1 MALAVIIDDTL
12 QKARSIKEV
21 DHPATRIV
29 PITRGIKINEVLPFR
44 VRFTTIGLATANSNV
59 PGIGLQI
66 IGINNYI
73 L

>member
-1 MALAVIIDDTL
+1 MASAVIIDTDSH
-12 QKARSIKEV
+12 KAKNIKSFGYPIFKTIYKTRSV
-21 DHPATRIV
+21 
-29 PITRGIKINEVLPFR
+29 KINEVLPFR
-44 VRFTTIGLATANSNV
+44 VRFSTIGVGSAYSNV

>member
-12 QKARSIKEV
+12 QKARVIKEV
-21 DHPATRIV
+21 DHPRTKIV
-29 PITRGIKINEVLPFR
+29 PITRNVRINEVLPFR
-44 VRFTTIGLATANSNV
+44 VRFTTIGLAGANANV

>member
-1 MALAVIIDDTL
+1 MALAIIIDDVV
-12 QKARSIKEV
+12 QKTKKV
-21 DHPATRIV
+21 DTIDYAIAKV
-29 PITRGIKINEVLPFR
+29 IPITNGIKINEVLPFR
-44 VRFTTIGLATANSNV
+44 VRFTTIGIPSAYSGV

>member
-1 MALAVIIDDTL
+1 MALAVIIDDTV
-12 QKARSIKEV
+12 QKTKKV
-21 DHPATRIV
+21 DTVDYAIAKV
-29 PITRGIKINEVLPFR
+29 IPITNVVNINEILPFR
-44 VRFTTIGLATANSNV
+44 VRFTTIGIPSAYSGV

>member
-1 MALAVIIDDTL
+1 MAFAVIIDTDNH
-12 QKARSIKEV
+12 KAKKINSV
-21 DHPATRIV
+21 GY
-29 PITRGIKINEVLPFR
+29 PISKIIYNARAVKINEILPFR
-44 VRFTTIGLATANSNV
+44 VKFTTLGVGPAYAGV

>member
-1 MALAVIIDDTL
+1 MASAIVIDTDNHKIKKAKSVGYPISEIIYKTRAV
-12 QKARSIKEV
+12 
-21 DHPATRIV
+21 
-29 PITRGIKINEVLPFR
+29 KINEVLPFR
-44 VRFTTIGLATANSNV
+44 VKFTTVGLGSAYSGV

>member
-1 MALAVIIDDTL
+1 MASAVIIDTDSH
-12 QKARSIKEV
+12 KAKKVKSIGY
-21 DHPATRIV
+21 
-29 PITRGIKINEVLPFR
+29 PISEIIYKTKTVKINEVLPFR
-44 VRFTTIGLATANSNV
+44 VRFTTIGIGSAYANV

>member
-12 QKARSIKEV
+12 QKARVIKEV
-21 DHPATRIV
+21 DHPIAKIV
-29 PITRGIKINEVLPFR
+29 PITRGVRINEVLPFR
-44 VRFTTIGLATANSNV
+44 VRLTTIGLAGANANV

>member
-1 MALAVIIDDTL
+1 MALAVIIDDTV
-12 QKARSIKEV
+12 QKTKKV
-21 DHPATRIV
+21 DTVDYAIAKV
-29 PITRGIKINEVLPFR
+29 IPITNVVNINEVLPFR
-44 VRFTTIGLATANSNV
+44 VRFTTIGIPSAYSGV

>member
-1 MALAVIIDDTL
+1 MASVVIIDTDNHKVKRATSVGYPIS
-12 QKARSIKEV
+12 KIIYNARAVKV
-21 DHPATRIV
+21 
-29 PITRGIKINEVLPFR
+29 NEVLPFR
-44 VRFTTIGLATANSNV
+44 VRFTTIGIGSAYANI

>member
-1 MALAVIIDDTL
+1 MASAVIIDTDSH
-12 QKARSIKEV
+12 KAKKVNSVGYPISKIIYETRSV
-21 DHPATRIV
+21 
-29 PITRGIKINEVLPFR
+29 KINEVLPFR
-44 VRFTTIGLATANSNV
+44 VRFTTVGIGSSYANV

>member
-12 QKARSIKEV
+12 QKARVIKEV
-21 DHPATRIV
+21 NHPRTKIV
-29 PITRGIKINEVLPFR
+29 PITRGVRINEVLPFR
-44 VRFTTIGLATANSNV
+44 VRLTTIGLAGANANV

>member
-1 MALAVIIDDTL
+1 MASAVIIDDTL
-12 QKARSIKEV
+12 QKTRVIKDV
-21 DHPATRIV
+21 NH
-29 PITRGIKINEVLPFR
+29 PITNIIPVTRGVRINEVLPFR
-44 VRFTTIGLATANSNV
+44 VRFTTIGLAGANANV

>member
-12 QKARSIKEV
+12 QKARVIKEV
-21 DHPATRIV
+21 DNPITKIV
-29 PITRGIKINEVLPFR
+29 PITRNVRINEVLPFR
-44 VRFTTIGLATANSNV
+44 VRFTTIGLAGANANV

>member
-1 MALAVIIDDTL
+1 MASAVIIDVDSH
-12 QKARSIKEV
+12 KAKQIKSIGY
-21 DHPATRIV
+21 
-29 PITRGIKINEVLPFR
+29 PISEIIYKAKTIKIDEVLPFR
-44 VRFTTIGLATANSNV
+44 VKFTTIGIGGAYSNV

>member
-1 MALAVIIDDTL
+1 MASVAIIDL
-12 QKARSIKEV
+12 SEKRSETIS
-21 DHPATRIV
+21 RIDY
-29 PITRGIKINEVLPFR
+29 PKSKISGFVRLTKIQEVLPFR
-44 VRFTTIGLATANSNV
+44 VMFTNIGIPPANAGI

>member
-1 MALAVIIDDTL
+1 MASVTIIDTPQSQL
-12 QKARSIKEV
+12 KSISQTDYSKTTIY
-21 DHPATRIV
+21 DFTKL
-29 PITRGIKINEVLPFR
+29 TKIQEVLPFR
-44 VRFTTIGLATANSNV
+44 VNFTNIGIAVSNANV

>member
-1 MALAVIIDDTL
+1 MASVVITNSSNNKVGLISTVEYPKTKVL
-12 QKARSIKEV
+12 SSVRL
-21 DHPATRIV
+21 T
-29 PITRGIKINEVLPFR
+29 KINEVLPFR
-44 VRFTTIGLATANSNV
+44 IKLTNIGIPSAYSNV

>member
-1 MALAVIIDDTL
+1 MALAVIIDENL
-12 QKARSIKEV
+12 QKAKTVRSV
-21 DHPATRIV
+21 NHPIINIV
-29 PITRGIKINEVLPFR
+29 PITMGVKINEVLPFR
-44 VRFTTIGLATANSNV
+44 VRFTTIGLAAANANV

>member
-1 MALAVIIDDTL
+1 MASAVIIDDTL
-12 QKARSIKEV
+12 QKARVVKEIN
-21 DHPATRIV
+21 H
-29 PITRGIKINEVLPFR
+29 PITNIIPVTRGVRIDEVLPFR
-44 VRFTTIGLATANSNV
+44 VRFTTIGLAAANSNV

>member
-1 MALAVIIDDTL
+1 MASVTVIDTPQTQL
-12 QKARSIKEV
+12 KSISQADYSK
-21 DHPATRIV
+21 T
-29 PITRGIKINEVLPFR
+29 KIYSFTKLTKIQEVLPFR
-44 VRFTTIGLATANSNV
+44 VNFTNIGIAPANAGV

>member
-1 MALAVIIDDTL
+1 MASAVIINTDNH
-12 QKARSIKEV
+12 KAKKIKSV
-21 DHPATRIV
+21 GY
-29 PITRGIKINEVLPFR
+29 PISKIIYNARGVKINEVLPFR
-44 VRFTTIGLATANSNV
+44 VKFTTIGIGSTYANI